1 MSNSPNPSRS
11 QIQVIVPF
19 LFGAG
24 IMLSPDT
31 LVMAGGFY
39 GNTGMIGIL
48 AVAAAGLAYLLFL
61 PQYVDTFSPVLKQ
74 GRGTGKPE
82 RSMQSFLMIFS
93 LTVKIAAVLFLA
105 TGMLVSSGFIFN
117 EVFVYWFPNFGFA
130 FLLLFILAGFQFLS
144 QNTMI
149 RLQLSFVGIVIS
161 GLLILIITGFFS
173 LPDATR
179 MTGSGIAFSPNNPV
193 GMVFIPLLIFIGLDM
208 GMNVFGRKKETTKLQ
223 LSVSVGLVLLLIAA
237 WGIVALKF
245 VPMERLSQ
253 TTISHIIVS
262 RSILGNTGRIIMGV
276 IVIAGTLA
284 AVHALFTSIKM
295 QLARIIETG
304 GEASA
309 LARVAPTAGIGVI
322 GISIAVLMAG
332 GLAGY
337 TVLEILI
344 RGALIFWL
352 SFYALISLIH
362 LKRVTAASVDDGLK
376 YSLKII
382 KNVIPGM
389 VFLSGIIMLVLTNDE
404 SIALITFS
412 AILFGITLIGW
423 LTIRL
428 KQQTIKLKEEEL

>member
-11 QIQVIVPF
+11 QIQVLVPF

-61 PQYVDTFSPVLKQ
+61 PQYVDTLSPVLKQ
-74 GRGTGKPE
+74 GQGTGKPE
-82 RSMQSFLMIFS
+82 RPMQSFLMIFS

-130 FLLLFILAGFQFLS
+130 FLLLFVLAGFQFLS
-144 QNTMI
+144 QNTVI

-161 GLLILIITGFFS
+161 GLLILIIAGFFS
-173 LPDATR
+173 LPDPTR
-179 MTGSGIAFSPNNPV
+179 MTVSGTAFSPNNPV
-193 GMVFIPLLIFIGLDM
+193 DMVFIPLLIFIGLDM
-208 GMNVFGRKKETTKLQ
+208 GMNLFDRKKETTKLQ
-223 LSVSVGLVLLLIAA
+223 LAVSVGLVLLLIAA

-284 AVHALFTSIKM
+284 AVNALFTSIKM
-295 QLARIIETG
+295 QLAGIIEAG
-304 GEASA
+304 GEASG

-337 TVLEILI
+337 TVLETLI

-352 SFYALISLIH
+352 SFYALISLVH
-362 LKRVTAASVDDGLK
+362 LKRVTAASVDNGLK

-382 KNVIPGM
+382 KNIIPAM

>member
-1 MSNSPNPSRS
+1 
-11 QIQVIVPF
+11 
-19 LFGAG
+19 
-24 IMLSPDT
+24 MLSPDT

-48 AVAAAGLAYLLFL
+48 TVAAAGLAYLLFL

-74 GRGTGKPE
+74 GRGAGKPE
-82 RSMQSFLMIFS
+82 RSMRSFLMIFS

-130 FLLLFILAGFQFLS
+130 FLLLFILAGFQLLN

-161 GLLILIITGFFS
+161 GLLILIIAGFFS
-173 LPDATR
+173 APDATG
-179 MTGSGIAFSPNNPV
+179 MTGSGNAFSPNNPV

-208 GMNVFGRKKETTKLQ
+208 GMNLFGRKKETTKLQ
-223 LSVSVGLVLLLIAA
+223 LSVSVGLVLILIAA

-276 IVIAGTLA
+276 IVIAGTLG
-284 AVHALFTSIKM
+284 AVHALFTSIRM
-295 QLARIIETG
+295 QLSRIIETG
-304 GEASA
+304 GEAIG
-309 LARVAPTAGIGVI
+309 LARMAPTAGTGVI
-322 GISIAVLMAG
+322 GIGIAALMAG

-337 TVLEILI
+337 TVLETLI

-382 KNVIPGM
+382 KNVIPAM

-404 SIALITFS
+404 PITLITFS
-412 AILFGITLIGW
+412 AILFGIILIGW
-423 LTIRL
+423 LTIKL
-428 KQQTIKLKEEEL
+428 KQ